1 MKYNFPVGQKEN
13 ALNSSAKQKQ
23 KQKQKQKRHKKP
35 QKNKEIPN
43 QSIHYFM
50 LKTSVLQ
57 AFQYVYCFKYYYKS
71 VIYAAL

>member
-1 MKYNFPVGQKEN
+1 MLSTLQQNKSKNKN
-13 ALNSSAKQKQ
+13 
-23 KQKQKQKRHKKP
+23 KKDTKNTK
-35 QKNKEIPN
+35 KNKEIPN